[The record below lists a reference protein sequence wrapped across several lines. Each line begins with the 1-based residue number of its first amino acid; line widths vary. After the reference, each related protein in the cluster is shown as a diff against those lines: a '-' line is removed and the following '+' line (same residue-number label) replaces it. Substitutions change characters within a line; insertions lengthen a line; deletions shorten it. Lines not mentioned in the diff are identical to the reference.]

1 MAAPSHTAVVL
12 PTGIMIPDGFKTT
25 IAFSRKSGVNLWPKD
40 VTPPGFEGGGG
51 IDVTTM
57 LNVAYRTKRAKQLV
71 TVDDISFDAG
81 WDPSSYADYL
91 GLINHDTGSISVF
104 LPDGTYIDLYGYLN
118 TFKPGRHSEGGM
130 PIAAC
135 GIVITNWDAA
145 NRLEVGPVVV
155 GVTGT

>member
-1 MAAPSHTAVVL
+1 MSAPAHTAVVL

-40 VTPPGFEGGGG
+40 VTPPGIEGGGG

-57 LNVAYRTKRAKQLV
+57 LNVTYRVKRAKQLV
-71 TVDDISFDAG
+71 SIDDISFDAG

-91 GLINHDTGSISVF
+91 TLCNREGSVTVF
-104 LPDGTYIDLYGYLN
+104 LPDGTYVDVYAYLN
-118 TFKPGRHSEGGM
+118 TFKPGRHSEGGF
-130 PIAAC
+130 PLAAC
-135 GIVITNWDAA
+135 GIVVTNWDPVG
-145 NRLEVGPVVV
+145 RVEVGPVFV